1 MSDTKKT
8 HKLTL
13 GKHSEEVTEAE
24 MASIKETVGV
34 RRFAEYTVTSI
45 QPAKPA
51 DVPSTP
57 AKALKPAPATE

>member
-1 MSDTKKT
+1 MADAKKT
-8 HKLTL
+8 HLLTL

-24 MASIKETVGV
+24 LDSLKKAVGS
-34 RRFAEYTVTSI
+34 RRFAEYSVTPL

-57 AKALKPAPATE
+57 AKALKAASTPE